1 MSAPAN
7 QQPTV
12 PNTLRADSR
21 LREALLNYYLET
33 YTGPELTD
41 WLRGLGQDTKG
52 SVSDKQQRIRSHTK
66 YLSMPASEFPAQTE
80 EYLKPYSSD
89 LLADL
94 CDDLGLSP
102 DGTKDQRYRR
112 IMREVHY
119 REGWLQKLDTT
130 AAGSPSA
137 SDVMDLLG

>member
-66 YLSMPASEFPAQTE
+66 YLSIQVRQT
-80 EYLKPYSSD
+80 
-89 LLADL
+89 AR
-94 CDDLGLSP
+94 
-102 DGTKDQRYRR
+102 GT
-112 IMREVHY
+112 
-119 REGWLQKLDTT
+119 L
-130 AAGSPSA
+130 P
-137 SDVMDLLG
+137 